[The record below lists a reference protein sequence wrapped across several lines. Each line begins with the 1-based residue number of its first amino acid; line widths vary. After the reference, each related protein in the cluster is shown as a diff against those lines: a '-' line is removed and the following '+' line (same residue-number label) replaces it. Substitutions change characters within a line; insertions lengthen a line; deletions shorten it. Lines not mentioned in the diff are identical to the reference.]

1 MGKPT
6 LQEIGEAG
14 ELLIT
19 SFFRGC
25 GCVVVK
31 SHNKYDMH
39 KDILVNNVC
48 MEIKT
53 QTVYRR
59 FPLPDGT
66 KQPAFTV
73 DIETAYGK
81 IYHNQLKKCMSVERL
96 IFVARSSRDDD
107 DPCVIIYE
115 AQPVGKRKYYEHRNE
130 KDGRLVAG
138 FLISEM
144 TVIAKITKDT
154 YIHDISGEYIINYFM
169 DEWKGK
175 NAKSLQYS

>member
-14 ELLIT
+14 ELLVAN
-19 SFFRGC
+19 FFREC
-25 GCVVVK
+25 GCTVVK

-48 MEIKT
+48 MEVKT
-53 QTVYRR
+53 QTIYRF

-66 KQPAFTV
+66 TQPAFTV

-81 IYHNQLKKCMSVERL
+81 IYHNQLQKCMTVERL
-96 IFVARSSRDDD
+96 IFVARSTGRNRT
-107 DPCVIIYE
+107 VIIYE
-115 AQPVGKRKYYEHRNE
+115 AAPVGKRKYYQHRNE

-144 TVIAKITKDT
+144 TEIARITEDT
-154 YIHDISGEYIINYFM
+154 YVRGVSGEYIVNYFM
-169 DEWKGK
+169 DDWKGK
-175 NAKSLQYS
+175 NAKSLQHS